1 MKKEDVPQD
10 KSNLESANFRE
21 LCYAVDEDGNYITAN
36 STGWEPKT
44 VALDNAIAVLKGRA
58 AAAKEQV
65 MAGVASPVVYYMEV
79 CKMDLPTLA
88 AYMNMWQWRVKR
100 HFKPKVFKM
109 LSRRIKR
116 KYADVFNISMEELK
130 NVEKHTWK

>member
-10 KSNLESANFRE
+10 KSNLASANFRE
-21 LCYAVDEDGNYITAN
+21 LCYAVDKDGNYITAN

-44 VALDNAIAVLKGRA
+44 VALDIANAIIKERA

-65 MAGVASPVVYYMEV
+65 LAGVASPVVYYMEV

-100 HFKPKVFKM
+100 HFRSKVFKR
-109 LSRRIKR
+109 LPKRIKR
-116 KYADVFNISMEELK
+116 KYAEVFEISMEVLK
-130 NVEKHTWK
+130 NVEKHQWK